1 LVQEVTVLCRDAAGR
16 RGVVDPEG
24 QEVRIDIEQARE
36 KLESGEAV
44 VLDVV
49 QPGAWDRMDGVVKGA
64 VRIPPEEIE
73 QRFQELP
80 RDLGIVAYCT

>member
-1 LVQEVTVLCRDAAGR
+1 M
-16 RGVVDPEG
+16 DPEG
-24 QEVRIDIEQARE
+24 QEVRIDVEQARE

-49 QPGAWDRMDGVVKGA
+49 QPGAWDRMDGVVEGA
-64 VRIPPEEIE
+64 VRIPPEETE